1 VTLVPDDAVRKKLFP
16 SVGRP
21 GAVLSE
27 GVMVG
32 LWRGRKRGDVLDVEV
47 DWLADPV
54 DITQEAAAIAALRD
68 CAEARV
74 V

>member
-1 VTLVPDDAVRKKLFP
+1 
-16 SVGRP
+16 
-21 GAVLSE
+21 VLSE

-54 DITQEAAAIAALRD
+54 DITEEAAAVAALRE